1 MRIPMETA
9 MRLALRL
16 SVLILAPAFSLTAFA
31 TGTGVEATTNASLT
45 TPAFDASAKYRA
57 VHIDT
62 LDPHLQHVFEDA
74 RLQWLKVLAAHHTT
88 DGRGF
93 FLQRDGSTLI
103 TLHSFNSFTEYD
115 ALRAF
120 RAAVGDRIGSEGEK
134 AGQQYDLGDV
144 AITAPHNSEVWM
156 RNEDFDYHA
165 PGPALN
171 EYNAGYMRMV
181 VEQVHSD
188 DYATAWKE
196 ISTALTTAKYPI
208 GRIGFFS
215 MLGSGRQIG
224 LWLAPDRE
232 TFRNAGP
239 PEAAVA
245 KVLGQTKADTLF
257 LKLKEASSDVV
268 VSELV
273 PRPELRSPP

>member
-1 MRIPMETA
+1 MEIA
-9 MRLALRL
+9 MRLALRF
-16 SVLILAPAFSLTAFA
+16 SVLLLGQIFSLIAL
-31 TGTGVEATTNASLT
+31 ATTPSVDANTNTSPT

-120 RAAVGDRIGSEGEK
+120 RATVGERIGPDGEK
-134 AGQQYDLGDV
+134 AGQQYDLGDI
-144 AITAPHNSEVWM
+144 AITSPHNSEVWM

-165 PGPALN
+165 PAPALN
-171 EYNAGYMRMV
+171 EYSAGYMWMV

-188 DYATAWKE
+188 DYAAAWKE
-196 ISTALTTAKYPI
+196 ISAALTTAKYPI
-208 GRIGFFS
+208 SRIGFFS
-215 MLGSGRQIG
+215 MLGSGRQIA
-224 LWLAPDRE
+224 LWLASDRE
-232 TFRNAGP
+232 AFRSAGS

-245 KVLGQTKADTLF
+245 KVLGQAKADALYLR
-257 LKLKEASSDVV
+257 LKDATSDVV

-273 PRPELRSPP
+273 PRPELRSPE